1 MHFFPLQINTKK
13 VQRQN
18 TKYNK
23 IRNTTTTYTKYKNEC
38 PAFHFRSIHKH
49 QLQKDC
55 SLQRT
60 VLCSLQVLC
69 TVLCSLHSIGL
80 SCKRTYSASLI
91 IEKQCIVVFFS
102 SIHYSCPGSRGIYTI
117 QSAIQKY
124 RNTKY
129 RRCTVHCSL
138 PG

>member
-1 MHFFPLQINTKK
+1 MWLHLISMTLFLKNECISFHFRST
-13 VQRQN
+13 QRPN
-18 TKYNK
+18 AKYN
-23 IRNTTTTYTKYKNEC
+23 IITHTKYKNEC

-69 TVLCSLHSIGL
+69 TVLCSQHSIGL
-80 SCKRTYSASLI
+80 SCKRTYSASLS

-117 QSAIQKY
+117 
-124 RNTKY
+124 
-129 RRCTVHCSL
+129 
-138 PG
+138 